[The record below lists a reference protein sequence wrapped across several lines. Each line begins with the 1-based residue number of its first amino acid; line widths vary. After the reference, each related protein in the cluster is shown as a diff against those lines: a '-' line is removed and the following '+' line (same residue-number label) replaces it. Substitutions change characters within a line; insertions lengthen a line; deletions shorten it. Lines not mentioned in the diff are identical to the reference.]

1 MLPGELGG
9 PIDGFLAALRRQASD
24 QVAAVYAVGALA
36 LGDFSPKQSNV
47 DLVVVGDPPLTEAQ
61 LGRLRRA
68 ERGLDRAHRHAEVWY
83 TSWAEVAGAGRPLST
98 GTPGGAGAPVEAA
111 GAGPL
116 GGQATPP
123 ALTTPAPPVEG
134 PIPPAEG
141 PIPPAEAPVPPA
153 EAPVSPAEAPVSP
166 AEGRSTPALATPM
179 TRAILRQDPEALL
192 GPDWPVVGYDEAA
205 FRAWCR
211 ERLRAMVT
219 GRKGLLVLRRAVTP
233 MVLEASRLAQGAVTG
248 RVFSKT
254 EAGESIG
261 MIVAPRYRRIL
272 TDAVGYRRG
281 AQTSM
286 YWGPFE
292 RKYDA
297 LVLLRDLLEVA
308 GNR

>member
-1 MLPGELGG
+1 VSAVLPGELGG
-9 PIDGFLAALRRQASD
+9 LIDGYLAALRRQASD

-36 LGDFSPKQSNV
+36 LGDFSAKQSNV
-47 DLVVVGDPPLTEAQ
+47 DLVVVGDPPLTAAQ

-68 ERGLDRAHRHAEVWY
+68 ERAMDRAHRRAEVWY
-83 TSWAEVAGAGRPLST
+83 TSWEEVAGDGRPLRT
-98 GTPGGAGAPVEAA
+98 GSPGGAGAPVEAA
-111 GAGPL
+111 GDVPL

-123 ALTTPAPPVEG
+123 ALTTPVPPEEG

-141 PIPPAEAPVPPA
+141 SAAPA
-153 EAPVSPAEAPVSP
+153 
-166 AEGRSTPALATPM
+166 TLATPM

-233 MVLEASRLAQGAVTG
+233 MVLEASRLAQGAITG
-248 RVFSKT
+248 RVFSKS
-254 EAGESIG
+254 EAGESVG

-272 TDAVGYRRG
+272 TDSVGYRRG

>member
-1 MLPGELGG
+1 VSAVLPGELGG
-9 PIDGFLAALRRQASD
+9 LIDGYLAALRRQASD

-36 LGDFSPKQSNV
+36 LGDFSAKQSNV
-47 DLVVVGDPPLTEAQ
+47 DLVVVGDPPLTAAQ
-61 LGRLRRA
+61 LGPLRRA
-68 ERGLDRAHRHAEVWY
+68 ERALDRAHRRAEVWH
-83 TSWAEVAGAGRPLST
+83 TSWEEVAGAGRQLST
-98 GTPGGAGAPVEAA
+98 GAPGGAGAPAEAT
-111 GAGPL
+111 GDSPL
-116 GGQATPP
+116 TGQAPPP
-123 ALTTPAPPVEG
+123 ALTTPTPPGENAPP
-134 PIPPAEG
+134 A
-141 PIPPAEAPVPPA
+141 
-153 EAPVSPAEAPVSP
+153 
-166 AEGRSTPALATPM
+166 TLATPM

-233 MVLEASRLAQGAVTG
+233 MVLEASRLAQGAITG
-248 RVFSKT
+248 RVFSKS
-254 EAGESIG
+254 EAGESVG

-272 TDAVGYRRG
+272 TDSVGYRRG

>member
-9 PIDGFLAALRRQASD
+9 PIEGYLAALRRQASD

-36 LGDFSPKQSNV
+36 LGDFSAKQSNV
-47 DLVVVGDPPLTEAQ
+47 DLVVVGDPPLTPAQ
-61 LGRLRRA
+61 LGPLRRA
-68 ERGLDRAHRHAEVWY
+68 ERGLDRAHRRAEVWY
-83 TSWAEVAGAGRPLST
+83 TCWEEVAGDGRPGRSGSL
-98 GTPGGAGAPVEAA
+98 GDAGAPEEAA
-111 GAGPL
+111 GEVPL

-123 ALTTPAPPVEG
+123 ALTTPVAPAEDAPP
-134 PIPPAEG
+134 A
-141 PIPPAEAPVPPA
+141 
-153 EAPVSPAEAPVSP
+153 
-166 AEGRSTPALATPM
+166 TLATPM

-205 FRAWCR
+205 FRTWCR

-233 MVLEASRLAQGAVTG
+233 MVLEASRLAQGAITG
-248 RVFSKT
+248 RVFSKS